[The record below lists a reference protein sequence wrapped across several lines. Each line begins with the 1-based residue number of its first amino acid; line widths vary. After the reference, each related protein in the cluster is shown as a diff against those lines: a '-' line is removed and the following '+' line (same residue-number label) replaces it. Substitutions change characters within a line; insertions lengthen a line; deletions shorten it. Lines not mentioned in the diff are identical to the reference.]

1 MRPLK
6 KTTITPNRFTTYT
19 QSWWAKS
26 AYLLSILFILF
37 SCEENLNFLGFKSDQ
52 QRFKVYYAEIPVE
65 SSVLLMDSLSTL
77 SFSSTS
83 AATSRL
89 LFGKYV
95 DPVFGSIEAKAI
107 AQFRPISF
115 PFFAPTAEYDSIML
129 NLRYDFYSYGTLG
142 ETSQTVSVYE
152 VTQVLDFTGGYF
164 SNTPVSI
171 SNTPLATTDLPVDDT
186 YFKAELANKTHD
198 SILTAKFR
206 LDDDFGHRLF
216 DAANPEDTLYTNV
229 NFFIKKFKGLA
240 IVPQQA
246 DKIVGISSSDPN
258 TSLVLYYHE
267 GDTKKAIVFSLAN
280 LIAFS
285 QINADRSVTELSG
298 LNSFYSDYT
307 ATNNRHIQNGTS
319 IITKLDFSKF
329 YEYMDTIPQIII
341 NSVELSIN
349 NAEPSTEFAAP
360 DNLSLAM
367 LRTNNRYK
375 TFSSKQDTLD
385 YVSLGGA
392 VTTPDFSKM
401 FASDDGGS
409 LLTLPYSSDNN
420 TYKAYPT
427 LFFQRLFNLKQNQYP
442 YWAFLPSTP
451 PAGKA
456 VNRTVFQKDN
466 IKLKIYYTRSTLTEN
481 P

>member
-1 MRPLK
+1 
-6 KTTITPNRFTTYT
+6 
-19 QSWWAKS
+19 
-26 AYLLSILFILF
+26 
-37 SCEENLNFLGFKSDQ
+37 
-52 QRFKVYYAEIPVE
+52 
-65 SSVLLMDSLSTL
+65 MDSLSTL

-152 VTQVLDFTGGYF
+152 VTQILDFTGAYF

-186 YFKAELANKTHD
+186 YFKAELANTTHD

-285 QINADRSVTELSG
+285 
-298 LNSFYSDYT
+298 
-307 ATNNRHIQNGTS
+307 
-319 IITKLDFSKF
+319 
-329 YEYMDTIPQIII
+329 
-341 NSVELSIN
+341 
-349 NAEPSTEFAAP
+349 
-360 DNLSLAM
+360 
-367 LRTNNRYK
+367 
-375 TFSSKQDTLD
+375 
-385 YVSLGGA
+385 
-392 VTTPDFSKM
+392 
-401 FASDDGGS
+401 
-409 LLTLPYSSDNN
+409 
-420 TYKAYPT
+420 
-427 LFFQRLFNLKQNQYP
+427 
-442 YWAFLPSTP
+442 
-451 PAGKA
+451 
-456 VNRTVFQKDN
+456 
-466 IKLKIYYTRSTLTEN
+466 
-481 P
+481 